1 MKPEGLLETAE
12 VVHDLGA
19 GPHLGGDEL
28 AAEDAIAVDD
38 VRFRD
43 LDGAVERIDALI
55 AVADGDEIDMVL
67 GEEAAV
73 DGVILVGADA
83 DDGKLR
89 HAVLEFEQAGQLFDA
104 GGAPGGPE
112 IEHDD
117 PASKAGEI
125 EGLDAIA
132 DGEGRRDPAETV
144 GVISAIAAAGQ

>member
-1 MKPEGLLETAE
+1 
-12 VVHDLGA
+12 
-19 GPHLGGDEL
+19 
-28 AAEDAIAVDD
+28 
-38 VRFRD
+38 
-43 LDGAVERIDALI
+43 
-55 AVADGDEIDMVL
+55 MVL

-125 EGLDAIA
+125 EGLDAIC
-132 DGEGRRDPAETV
+132 DGEGRRDPAETI
-144 GVISAIAAAGQ
+144 GVISAIAAAGQQRSEADKQKKEEPGSTHDASASYNTEL